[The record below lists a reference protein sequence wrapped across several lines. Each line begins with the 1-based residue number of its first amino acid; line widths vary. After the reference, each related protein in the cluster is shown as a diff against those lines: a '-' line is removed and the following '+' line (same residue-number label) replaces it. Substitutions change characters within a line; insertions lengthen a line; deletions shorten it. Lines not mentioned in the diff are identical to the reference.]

1 MKLTPPHRLRHSPVA
16 LTRIC
21 ATVILVALAAAA
33 FAQRFAMLTSGGPIP
48 YIQGQPVILSEGRV
62 TAGDYANPTW
72 GDYTGDGKPDLLLGS
87 DYGDLVLYE
96 LASATTLGP
105 PQVILQNAAILS
117 PVQTRAPTCPR
128 LCDLDGDGKTDMLL
142 GHGESLLVYWG
153 HEHLRTAHKLLA
165 ANGRPL
171 PADDTPLFAKGQA
184 TGLAPEAGDL
194 DGDGDLDL
202 LIGDDLGRMWWV
214 ENASDKQPQ
223 LSHPAPLADA
233 TGTPITV
240 AARARPALGDC
251 DGDGLL
257 DLLIGDA
264 TGTLHLYRGTTGG
277 LTRAEPLPL
286 RLPRPAAISPCLTDL
301 DADGSLDLLLG
312 DTDGFVAHYQLTQ
325 PLPLSRGYLRAAEVP
340 FDLGRYAAVTSADYD
355 GDGQSD
361 VIAAGAS
368 GYIWV
373 CFKRGDTYQSPHIIT
388 DFAGKPIRAGQPSD
402 PEPCAWPRLVD
413 INGDGSADLLAGN
426 IRGTVQLWL
435 NQGGFR
441 YAGYLK
447 MAGQPIRA
455 AGLSAIH
462 ITDYDGDGDP
472 DLFVGTANPRS
483 AGVSTGDTACPQFVM
498 PEGALLYFENLVPK
512 GGGMPVLKKGVRLLG
527 FIGER
532 NQTSPRLHAGL
543 LGLRYLEPVTLNG
556 DTWTFLVGTTRGWYH
571 FDCTNNRIAYPT
583 LLLPAPRGTV
593 PRALIPPCYSITATR
608 PPSARL
614 PSAPPTDTTF
624 GLLCGT
630 GPYGFCCYYPPQVT
644 RPLFDR

>member
-1 MKLTPPHRLRHSPVA
+1 MELTPRHRRHDPSVA

-21 ATVILVALAAAA
+21 AAVILLTLAPAA

-87 DYGDLVLYE
+87 DYGDLVLYQ
-96 LASATTLGP
+96 LTSAMTFGP
-105 PQVILQNAAILS
+105 PQPILRNAATLS

-142 GHGESLLVYWG
+142 GHGESLLIYWG
-153 HEHLRTAHKLLA
+153 HEDLKTSHKLLA
-165 ANGRPL
+165 G
-171 PADDTPLFAKGQA
+171 DGTPLFAKGQA
-184 TGLAPEAGDL
+184 TGLAPEVSDL

-202 LIGDDLGRMWWV
+202 LIGDHLGRMWWV
-214 ENASDKQPQ
+214 ENASDNQPQ

-240 AARARPALGDC
+240 TARARPAVGDC

-257 DLLIGDA
+257 DLLVGDT
-264 TGTLHLYRGTTGG
+264 TGTLHLYRGTPEG
-277 LTRAEPLPL
+277 LTRAEPLPIE
-286 RLPRPAAISPCLTDL
+286 LPRPAALSPALTHL
-301 DADGSLDLLLG
+301 DGDGSLDLLLG
-312 DTDGFVAHYQLTQ
+312 DTGGFVAHYQLAH
-325 PLPLSRGYLRAAEVP
+325 PVPLSKGYLRAAEVP

-373 CFKRGDTYQSPHIIT
+373 CFKRGDTYEPPHIIT
-388 DFAGKPIRAGQPSD
+388 NFEGKPIRAGEPSD

-441 YAGYLK
+441 YAGYLE

-455 AGLSAIH
+455 DGLSAIH

-472 DLFVGTANPRS
+472 DLVLGTANPLR
-483 AGVSTGDTACPQFVM
+483 AGVSIGNSACPQFVM
-498 PEGALLYFENLVPK
+498 PEGALLYFENIVPK

-532 NQTSPRLHAGL
+532 DQASPRLHAGL

-571 FDCTNNRIAYPT
+571 FDCTNKRVAYPT

-608 PPSARL
+608 PPSA
-614 PSAPPTDTTF
+614 PPTDTAF

-630 GPYGFCCYYPPQVT
+630 GPYGFCCYYPPSVT
-644 RPLFDR
+644 KSLFDR